1 VQRLG
6 KGLFRL
12 REESVCTSRSFAR
25 RFVLLSAALLLCL
38 GLGLGLAACTGSGGP
53 AAAAQAPLDLHL
65 FLGVG
70 REDGSEDRHEL
81 WLEPL
86 DEPVVGEPVWMLRVR
101 HAPAG
106 TWPLLFE
113 RVAVQQIPAQDV
125 AALHRALLRA
135 RAFEIPSW
143 LEGAPSTGGSPLTLR
158 LQSRGAFRQIG
169 AAGRVEDRLTR
180 TLRSIDRWSPIRLG
194 PWPDWLAGLFD
205 ESDPRPEIPVDR
217 EHALRMHRAWSQQ
230 SPDLGQLH
238 LDLFA
243 LLVALERYDLA
254 RFEVRQLPANLQG
267 LRAELEKLLR

>member
-1 VQRLG
+1 
-6 KGLFRL
+6 
-12 REESVCTSRSFAR
+12 
-25 RFVLLSAALLLCL
+25 
-38 GLGLGLAACTGSGGP
+38 
-53 AAAAQAPLDLHL
+53 
-65 FLGVG
+65 
-70 REDGSEDRHEL
+70 
-81 WLEPL
+81 
-86 DEPVVGEPVWMLRVR
+86 MLRVR

-217 EHALRMHRAWSQQ
+217 EHALRMHRAWSPTEPR
-230 SPDLGQLH
+230 S
-238 LDLFA
+238 
-243 LLVALERYDLA
+243 R
-254 RFEVRQLPANLQG
+254 PAPPG
-267 LRAELEKLLR
+267 PLRAARRARALRPGPLRSPPAARQPARPARRAREAPPLSSAELYRLKRGSSPAGWRRGSRAR